1 MPKIS
6 PITASDW
13 MIFYASP
20 LLDAVIL
27 RPEVVFSN
35 ITSSLPVLSVVHL
48 EHSDG
53 VLSFV
58 VAS

>member
-1 MPKIS
+1 
-6 PITASDW
+6 

-20 LLDAVIL
+20 LLGAILL

-35 ITSSLPVLSVVHL
+35 ITSSLPVLSVVHF

-53 VLSFV
+53 VLSSV
-58 VAS
+58 VASVVSAYNNKLAF